1 MDPKKEGM
9 ITESK
14 GGGVF
19 QSFSANIKLIIKL
32 MADRRVNP
40 LLKLLPIGALVYMVV
55 PDLMIG
61 PLDDAAVIGLGT
73 YLFIELCPPEIV
85 KEHREAIRGVFGGE
99 IPDPLEDKEADIV
112 DAEFWEEENK
122 P

>member
-1 MDPKKEGM
+1 MNQRKERT

-19 QSFSANIKLIIKL
+19 QSFAGTIKLVIKL

-40 LLKLLPIGALVYMVV
+40 LLKLLPIGTLVYLVV
-55 PDLMIG
+55 PDIMIG

-73 YLFIELCPPEIV
+73 YLFIELCPPDIV
-85 KEHREAIRGVFGGE
+85 KEHRDAIKGIFTGE
-99 IPDPLEDKEADIV
+99 IPDPIDEDADIV

-122 P
+122 S